1 MSPWTNLKLYDA
13 DNLPRE
19 RPRAVIAIGTFDG
32 VHRGHLHILR
42 GLTALADRELAQP
55 MVVMFDHPPAIFFN
69 PALPRSL
76 ITLTRGRAELLGCAG
91 VEIVLDLEF
100 GERFA
105 PMKAREFLDFVNAH
119 FDVKG
124 LLVGYDHKIGSDMLK
139 KDDEF
144 RELTASVGIG
154 FSRVGRRK
162 FGRWTA
168 SSSLVRRMI
177 REAQLRAASALLG
190 RFHSIE
196 GVVVEG
202 EHLGAAALACPTANV
217 LLPHEKLSPPP
228 GVYAGIVRIKNGG
241 DFGDFAIG
249 NPHTEAAENAP
260 AQGVEGKSRVKT
272 APPPADSAF
281 FELRHAGLSAP
292 FDAAI
297 NIMPA
302 RVKPVYEAEPPD
314 RMLIEAHLLDFDGD
328 LYGRTI
334 EIEFVRRL
342 RHEKRFATLDSL
354 RDQIHLD
361 VEQVRMMN
369 PLGVGVPTEDET
381 AMILD
386 EDAG

>member
-1 MSPWTNLKLYDA
+1 MSPWRNLRLYDA

-42 GLTALADRELAQP
+42 GLAALAQRELAQP

-76 ITLTRGRAELLGCAG
+76 ITLTRERAELLGCAG
-91 VEIVLDLEF
+91 VEIVLTLEF

-144 RELTASVGIG
+144 RDLASSVGIG

-196 GVVVEG
+196 AVVVEG

-217 LLPHEKLSPPP
+217 LLPEGKLSPPP
-228 GVYAGIVRIKNGG
+228 GVYAGLVRIKN
-241 DFGDFAIG
+241 
-249 NPHTEAAENAP
+249 PAAGLSPE
-260 AQGVEGKSRVKT
+260 KSRT
-272 APPPADSAF
+272 PLPPDSAF
-281 FELRHAGLSAP
+281 FELRHASASP
-292 FDAAI
+292 PLNAAI

-314 RMLIEAHLLDFDGD
+314 RMLIEAHLLDFTGD
-328 LYGRTI
+328 LYGRPI

-342 RHEKRFATLDSL
+342 RHEKRFATLDAL

-369 PLGVGVPTEDET
+369 PLAVPIPTEDET

>member
-1 MSPWTNLKLYDA
+1 MSPLSNLKLYDA
-13 DNLPRE
+13 EILPPE

-42 GLTALADRELAQP
+42 GLTALAQRELAQP
-55 MVVMFDHPPAIFFN
+55 MVVMFDHPPANFFN
-69 PALPRSL
+69 PAIPRSL
-76 ITLTRGRAELLGCAG
+76 ITLTLERAELLGCAG
-91 VEIVLDLEF
+91 VEIVLSLEF

-124 LLVGYDHKIGSDMLK
+124 LLVGYDHKIGSDMLR

-144 RELTASVGIG
+144 RELTSSVGIG

-177 REAQLRAASALLG
+177 REAQLHAASALLG
-190 RFHSIE
+190 RFHSIA

-202 EHLGAAALACPTANV
+202 EHLGAQALACPTANV
-217 LLPHEKLSPPP
+217 LLPESKLSPPP
-228 GVYAGIVRIKNGG
+228 GVYAGLVRIK
-241 DFGDFAIG
+241 DFDLKLG
-249 NPHTEAAENAP
+249 TENNHAP
-260 AQGVEGKSRVKT
+260 L
-272 APPPADSAF
+272 PPDSAF
-281 FELRHAGLSAP
+281 FGLRHASASPP
-292 FDAAI
+292 FNAAI

-314 RMLIEAHLLDFDGD
+314 RMLIEAHLLDFTGD

-342 RHEKRFATLDSL
+342 RHEKRFATLTSL

-369 PLGVGVPTEDET
+369 PLSVPVPSEDQT
-381 AMILD
+381 TVILN